1 MNVPPAFPGPQASRR
16 HAGRRPAVPGTP
28 RRFDSSGASRQSGL
42 VLLWTGIALI
52 LCGVG
57 CFAIDRRAVHLFHAV
72 VARPFER
79 VLHASTDWAKGA
91 LWLTVS
97 VAALVIAF
105 LLRWLFGQNHSID
118 MLERVSLA
126 FLVSLAA
133 ASLILHT
140 IKILLGR
147 RRPRDELELNL
158 YGFRPFTLDLRSDS
172 FPSGHALTIFCVAVV
187 LSAVLPGLALLWF
200 AMATYLALTR
210 ALLNSHFV
218 SDVLVGAGI
227 ALVTTREVLVNF
239 FPALV
244 RSWF

>member
-1 MNVPPAFPGPQASRR
+1 M
-16 HAGRRPAVPGTP
+16 
-28 RRFDSSGASRQSGL
+28 
-42 VLLWTGIALI
+42 LLWTGIALI

-57 CFAIDRRAVHLFHAV
+57 CFAIDRRATHLFHAA

-105 LLRWLFGQNHSID
+105 LLQRLFGHSRSID
-118 MLERVSLA
+118 TLAQVSLA

-140 IKILLGR
+140 IKTLLGR
-147 RRPRDELELNL
+147 RRPRDELELDL
-158 YGFRPFTLDLRSDS
+158 YGFRPFTFDLRSDS

-187 LSAVLPGLALLWF
+187 VSAVTPGLALLWF
-200 AMATYLALTR
+200 AVAAYLALTR

-239 FPALV
+239 FPALA
-244 RSWF
+244 RPWF